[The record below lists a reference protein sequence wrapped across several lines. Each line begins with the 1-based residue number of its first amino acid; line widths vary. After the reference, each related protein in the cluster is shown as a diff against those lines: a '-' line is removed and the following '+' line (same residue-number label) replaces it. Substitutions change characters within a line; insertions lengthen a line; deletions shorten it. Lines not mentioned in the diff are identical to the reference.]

1 MTVLERLEKELSG
14 CPFIICEGEKE
25 ICGKDQTEVTGFE
38 MCAVDWES
46 CPDYQAAVKKVNTAK
61 AEK

>member
-1 MTVLERLEKELSG
+1 MVTRVSN
-14 CPFIICEGEKE
+14 
-25 ICGKDQTEVTGFE
+25 VTGFE

-46 CPDYQAAVKKVNTAK
+46 CPDYQEIMKKDYRAKTAQ